1 LDDVRLYNRALSAG
15 EVSAIASG
23 VTTLTSIDE
32 DNTNSAGNAI
42 AQIIADGAITD
53 VDYTP
58 NSSAPEAIAITAVD
72 NTNGAWQYK
81 LGGGAWVNID
91 SAQLA
96 TKALLLDGADSV
108 RFIPNADW
116 NGDATFTYRAWD
128 KTGGTNAGSYVTVSA
143 VGDSSPYSVGIATVT
158 IAVQSVE
165 DAPIGVADVAIAV
178 EAAGGGLSGINP
190 SGNILANDTDGDV
203 GDTKT
208 IIGIAAGNL
217 PNTAGNVGSSVIGN
231 YGSILISSNGE
242 YTYTVDSNHPTVR
255 ALRSAS
261 ETLSDVFSYTVRDA
275 GGLTS
280 TTQITITIQGANER
294 PIAMGE
300 SYQTNFLTPFTMR
313 LSDLLANDTDAE
325 GDALRIQILADL
337 SGAHAVTLTFN
348 YDNTL
353 DSNSL
358 TSSINLDVSIDGI
371 NWVTLDTF
379 SKTLNTT
386 ASSKSYDITSYFSS
400 QTRVRFDVVTA
411 ASGSFYLFVDNF
423 QIAYDINTAPTA
435 IADAATAIEAG
446 GVNNG
451 TAGTNPTGNVLTND
465 TDADSGDTKIVTGIV
480 AGTFPSAVGNVGA
493 NVTGTYGS
501 ITIAANGAYT
511 YIVDNNN
518 ATVQAL
524 RTSGDALIDIFTYT
538 MSDALGVSST
548 TQIAVTILGANDAP
562 DDISGTLSIAENSA
576 NSTAVGTVTGSDID
590 SGDTQT
596 WSLIDSEG
604 GRFAIDPST
613 GIVTVNDSSL
623 LDYEGSTSHSIT
635 VRVTDEEG
643 ATLDK
648 VFSVTISDVAEDVT
662 LTDGDDTF
670 TDTGVKELSVNA
682 GDGDDIL
689 YASGGN
695 DHFDG
700 GAGTDTI
707 SYENATAGVT
717 VNLSTTTVQNTVGS
731 GIDTLQQFENL
742 IGSAFSDTLIGDD
755 NNNVIRGLGGD
766 DSLTGGS
773 GDDEFNVDS
782 GTDTIT
788 DLGNGWDIVV
798 IAAGATANIYSV
810 SVSGW
815 TATSSTSNSGTAT
828 IYALGTNIDL
838 SAATSTSG
846 WTVTNAGAVTV
857 DSTLIGSSNDD
868 FLIGAA
874 PEDTLIGGA
883 GNDTLTGGAGADLF
897 DVASGTDTITD
908 LGNGA
913 DILTVALGAS
923 VHATAV
929 GWTATASTVNN
940 GTVTIAASGSNVN
953 VSAATGASGWT
964 ITNSGNS
971 AAVNLTGSNNADSLI
986 GGTGNDQLAGGAG
999 SDTLTGGAGNDT
1011 IDGGLDIFISEDFT
1025 SGATLWSDNTTESDD
1040 AYGTFLGRFGGSGG
1054 AQAISKS
1061 FNLPGGQPEVVVA
1074 FDMYR
1079 IDDWDGEDFRV
1090 FVNDVQ
1096 VISLPMTRSSGFA
1109 ASSGNVDG
1117 VSWTATPTTSNANVA
1132 FGSFED
1138 QTIRFRLTITSPGT
1152 SLKLGFG
1159 STLDQDVSDASYGID
1174 HLSISANIMGNDT
1187 VVYSGSYSDYSFT
1200 RISDGFISVDLRDGS
1215 PDGTDTVTNVEYV
1228 IFAGGTYKL
1237 NLGTNSSETLTGDAS
1252 DEMILA
1258 FDSDDTVDA
1267 LGGNDVVFGGDGND
1281 TFNVNTG
1288 THTIA
1293 DLGNGLDVLAI
1304 SAGASAHATAA
1315 GAWTAT
1321 GSTINSG
1328 TATIA
1333 ANGFNIHVGVANG
1346 TSGWTL
1352 TNNGNAS
1359 AVTLTGSANAD
1370 HITGGASNDT
1380 LTGGAGN
1387 DTFNITAGT
1396 DAITD
1401 LGNGADIL
1409 VVSSAATV
1417 NATATSAWTAT
1428 ASTSNA
1434 GTASI
1439 TASGF
1444 NINVGSAT
1452 GSSGWTITN
1461 NGNSTA
1467 VTLTGSANADT
1478 LTGGSGHD
1486 TLNGGIGND
1495 ALTGGAGN
1503 DTFNIA
1509 SGTDTITDLG
1519 NGADIVTISAGATA
1533 NATAEAA
1540 WTATSATSNAG
1551 TASVIASGF
1560 NINVSAATGSI
1571 GWAISNS
1578 GNGTGVTLTGSANA
1592 DAITGGDGND
1602 TLAGGTGND
1611 SLTGGAGNDL
1621 IDGGI
1626 GTDTVNYSGNYHDYS
1641 FSWLSGGFTIVDLRD
1656 GSPDGTDTVTNVES
1670 VTFAGISFKLT
1681 MGTNSAET
1689 VSGDTSN
1696 ELILAFDL
1704 NDTVNASSGD
1714 DIVFGG
1720 NGNDSLNGQNGNDA
1734 LLGGSGNDS
1743 LNGGS
1748 GADSFHVDSGTD
1760 AITDL
1765 GNGVD
1770 IVIVSAGA
1778 TANATAVGSW
1788 TATGLSSNAGT
1799 ATITASGYSI
1809 DVSAA
1814 TGTSGWTISNNSS
1827 STAVTLVG
1835 SSNADTL
1842 TGGSGNDTL
1851 RGGGGN
1857 DTLFGGSG
1865 TDIAVFSGNWGDYT
1879 IITGSD
1885 GNGTFYQLQDRTSN
1899 RDGTDKIYNFES
1911 VQFLDGTLSTSALL
1925 NTAPTAIADSALA
1938 TEAGGIGNGNAG
1950 TNPTGNVVAND
1961 TDSNSLDSKTVIGVA
1976 AGVVGSASTNIGT
1989 NVSGNYGTI
1998 NIAATG
2004 IYVYTVANDNATVQA
2019 LRTTSNTLTDI
2030 FTYTMQDAS
2039 GLSSTTQI
2047 TVTIRGANDSP
2058 HDIAGSLT
2066 IAEDATNGSVVGTV
2080 IGLDVDTGDVLTYS
2094 LVDNAEGRFTIHAS
2108 NGQVTVANSSL
2119 LDFESNNGI
2128 YLITARATD
2137 LAGAT
2142 FDKVLTVSVTDVND
2156 APISVADTAIAVE
2169 AGGVNNGTPGMDP
2182 NGNVLT
2188 NDTDLDAGDVKSV
2201 IGVAAG
2207 VVGSASSD
2215 VGASVAGTYGT
2226 IQIAANGAYT
2236 YTLNNDH
2243 AAVQALRSSSTTLT
2257 DIFTYSMQD
2266 ALGLTSTTQITI
2278 TIQGASDVPI
2288 AVSDNA
2294 IAVEA
2299 GGVNNGTAGI
2309 HPTGN
2314 VFNNDTDIDTG
2325 DTKTI
2330 SGVAAGTFPSAI
2342 ANVGSNVAGT
2352 YGSINI
2358 AASGVYTYTVDN
2370 SNTTVQALRTASDT
2384 LTDIFTYTMQDAAG
2398 LSSTTQIT
2406 VTIQGANDA
2415 PNILAGTLTVSEH
2428 ATQDAVVGT
2437 IGYNDIDNG
2446 DSLGSYQL
2454 IDNAG
2459 GRFAIHSTS
2468 GVVTVAGNS
2477 LFDYETAT
2485 SHTIIVR
2492 VTDIGGASYDETL
2505 TVQITDIDEFDV
2517 SEINDSNTAANAVA
2531 ENASNGTLVGITAF
2545 ARDEDGSTNTITYSL
2560 DDSAGGRF
2568 SIHSSTGLVS
2578 VANSGLLNYEAATS
2592 HSITIRATSAD
2603 GSFSTR
2609 SFQVNLVDSDEFDVT
2624 QVVDSDPT
2632 PNRIA
2637 ENAASGIVVGI
2648 TAMASDADGTTNTI
2662 TYSLDDSADGRFAID
2677 ASTGVV
2683 RVANTSL
2690 LNYEAATTHTITLR
2704 ATSADGSVSIGT
2716 FTILLTD
2723 IDEFDIGL
2731 AFDIDASAN
2740 TVAENSPAGT
2750 TVGIAAAAIDGDGT
2764 TNSITYSLSN
2774 SAGGRFA
2781 IDGISGVVSVANSSL
2796 LDFEASHNHTIEV
2809 LATSADG
2816 STSSTAF
2823 VISLLNVNERP
2834 VVQSE
2839 RYIMDFSNP
2848 LTLTLAGLLAN
2859 DYDPEGDPMRIT
2871 LLELPTPGIFL
2882 QGAGG
2887 MLFYKSPTGYV
2898 GTVTLVYAVSDG
2910 VLSSDPQ
2917 IAEIMVAPPSN
2928 TAVTAPG
2935 DRGAPTPVS
2944 VTSLNPID
2952 DTPPIS
2958 LDEQARAAEASNSP
2972 EKEGAANQGLYVAN
2986 GSSVDSRTVERKDA
3000 KSDPYAGS
3008 RVDVALQDAISSM
3021 EGKSVT
3027 LQPIERLRLD
3037 HSTPVATQLSQISMK
3052 EFIDPE
3058 ERKALERGKQQFFL
3072 QTATPIAFGTAIGA
3086 GISLHILATAQIGG
3100 SLLSQ
3105 SGMFV
3110 PLDPLTVLE
3119 GSSKVKKSQE
3129 QEDLL
3134 FDAATI
3140 KSHSARS

>member
-1 LDDVRLYNRALSAG
+1 MIDSSLPEYEDLMSAWHLDLYADREFTILLVDRSMDGMEAISDLLSNSG
-15 EVSAIASG
+15 IEYSAIHF
-23 VTTLTSIDE
+23 VTH
-32 DNTNSAGNAI
+32 G
-42 AQIIADGAITD
+42 
-53 VDYTP
+53 
-58 NSSAPEAIAITAVD
+58 
-72 NTNGAWQYK
+72 
-81 LGGGAWVNID
+81 
-91 SAQLA
+91 
-96 TKALLLDGADSV
+96 
-108 RFIPNADW
+108 F
-116 NGDATFTYRAWD
+116 
-128 KTGGTNAGSYVTVSA
+128 
-143 VGDSSPYSVGIATVT
+143 
-158 IAVQSVE
+158 
-165 DAPIGVADVAIAV
+165 
-178 EAAGGGLSGINP
+178 AGGFQ
-190 SGNILANDTDGDV
+190 V
-203 GDTKT
+203 GDTVLT
-208 IIGIAAGNL
+208 EGALANYTTQLQAWQSSLTADADVFLYGCSIADTASGTSFVDMLAGLLDVDIAASSDATGAL
-217 PNTAGNVGSSVIGN
+217 SLGGDWSLEYRVGEIT
-231 YGSILISSNGE
+231 E
-242 YTYTVDSNHPTVR
+242 QH
-255 ALRSAS
+255 
-261 ETLSDVFSYTVRDA
+261 TLSPIDSDAWNHLLLTYTVRDNFGTASYANNDGSNPWSAGWSETDA
-275 GGLTS
+275 GGSGAS
-280 TTQITITIQGANER
+280 TGHTRITGGQ
-294 PIAMGE
+294 
-300 SYQTNFLTPFTMR
+300 
-313 LSDLLANDTDAE
+313 
-325 GDALRIQILADL
+325 LRIQAANASNVISRQADI
-337 SGAHAVTLTFN
+337 SGAHAATLTFN

-358 TSSINLDVSIDGI
+358 TSSINLDVSIDGV

-386 ASSKSYDITSYFSS
+386 ASSKSYDITSYISG
-400 QTRVRFDVVTA
+400 QTRVRFDVLTA

-465 TDADSGDTKIVTGIV
+465 TDADSGDTKTVTGIV
-480 AGTFPSAVGNVGA
+480 AGTFPSAVGNVGS
-493 NVTGTYGS
+493 NVTGTYGT
-501 ITIAANGAYT
+501 INIAANGAYT

-524 RTSGDALIDIFTYT
+524 RTSGNTLTDTFTYT
-538 MSDALGVSST
+538 MRDTLGLSSST
-548 TQIAVTILGANDAP
+548 QITVTIQGANDVP
-562 DDISGTLSIAENSA
+562 HDITGALTIAENSL
-576 NSTAVGTVTGSDID
+576 NGTSVGTLAANDID
-590 SGDTQT
+590 SGDTKT
-596 WSLIDSEG
+596 WSLTDTAG
-604 GRFAIDPST
+604 GRFAIDAST
-613 GIVTVNDSSL
+613 GQVIVADSSL
-623 LDYEGSTSHSIT
+623 LNYESATSHNIT
-635 VRVTDEEG
+635 VRVTDASG
-643 ATLDK
+643 ATFDK
-648 VFSVTISDVAEDVT
+648 VFAVAVADVAEVLILSTGDDSFIDNGVQEISVDAS
-662 LTDGDDTF
+662 DGDD
-670 TDTGVKELSVNA
+670 L
-682 GDGDDIL
+682 I
-689 YASGGN
+689 YASSGDENLNGGL
-695 DHFDG
+695 
-700 GAGTDTI
+700 GTDSI
-707 SYENATAGVT
+707 SYQNASAGVT
-717 VNLSTTTVQNTVGS
+717 VNLSLIAPQDTVGF
-731 GIDTLQQFENL
+731 GIDTLQQFENVT
-742 IGSAFSDTLIGDD
+742 GSVHNDTLTGDAND
-755 NNNVIRGLGGD
+755 NILRGAGGND
-766 DSLTGGS
+766 LLTGGA

-788 DLGNGWDIVV
+788 DLGNGADRVV
-798 IAAGATANIYSV
+798 IAAGATANIYHG

-815 TATSSTSNSGTAT
+815 TATSSTSNYGIAT
-828 IYALGTNIDL
+828 IYAQGTNIDL
-838 SAATSTSG
+838 SAASGTSG
-846 WTVTNAGAVTV
+846 WTVTNVGAVTV
-857 DSTLIGSSNDD
+857 NSTLIGSNNNDV
-868 FLIGAA
+868 LIGAA
-874 PEDTLIGGA
+874 PEETLIGGA

-897 DVASGTDTITD
+897 DVTLGTDTIID

-913 DILTVALGAS
+913 DILTVAAGAS

-940 GTVTIAASGSNVN
+940 GTVTIAASGTHVD
-953 VSAATGASGWT
+953 VSLATGASGWT
-964 ITNSGNS
+964 ITNSFNS
-971 AAVNLTGSNNADSLI
+971 AAVNLTGSNNADSII
-986 GGTGNDQLAGGAG
+986 GGTGNDHLAGGDG
-999 SDTLTGGAGNDT
+999 NDTLTGGAGNDT
-1011 IDGGLDIFISEDFT
+1011 IDGG
-1025 SGATLWSDNTTESDD
+1025 
-1040 AYGTFLGRFGGSGG
+1040 
-1054 AQAISKS
+1054 
-1061 FNLPGGQPEVVVA
+1061 
-1074 FDMYR
+1074 
-1079 IDDWDGEDFRV
+1079 DG
-1090 FVNDVQ
+1090 
-1096 VISLPMTRSSGFA
+1096 M
-1109 ASSGNVDG
+1109 
-1117 VSWTATPTTSNANVA
+1117 
-1132 FGSFED
+1132 
-1138 QTIRFRLTITSPGT
+1138 
-1152 SLKLGFG
+1152 
-1159 STLDQDVSDASYGID
+1159 
-1174 HLSISANIMGNDT
+1174 DT
-1187 VVYSGSYSDYSFT
+1187 VVYSGACSDYSFA

-1215 PDGTDTVTNVEYV
+1215 PDGTDTVTNVEFV
-1228 IFAGGTYKL
+1228 TFAGVNYKL
-1237 NLGTNSSETLTGDAS
+1237 RMGTDGPETLIGDVSNEICLAFGSNDTVNAS
-1252 DEMILA
+1252 DGI
-1258 FDSDDTVDA
+1258 DI
-1267 LGGNDVVFGGDGND
+1267 VFGGDGND
-1281 TFNVNTG
+1281 TLNGQNGDDALLGGNGDDILNGGSGNDSLMGGAGNDTFNVNAG
-1288 THTIA
+1288 TDTIA
-1293 DLGNGLDVLAI
+1293 DLGNELDVLVI
-1304 SAGASAHATAA
+1304 SASASANATAA

-1321 GSTINSG
+1321 GSTNNSG

-1333 ANGFNIHVGVANG
+1333 ANGFNIHVGAATG

-1352 TNNGNAS
+1352 TNSGNAT
-1359 AVTLTGSANAD
+1359 AVTLTGSSNAD
-1370 HITGGASNDT
+1370 HITGGAGNDT
-1380 LTGGAGN
+1380 LTGGAGV
-1387 DTFNITAGT
+1387 DTFHVAAGT

-1409 VVSSAATV
+1409 AISAGATA
-1417 NATATSAWTAT
+1417 NATASAAWTAT
-1428 ASTSNA
+1428 TSTSNA
-1434 GTASI
+1434 GTGSI

-1444 NINVGSAT
+1444 NINMSAAT
-1452 GSSGWTITN
+1452 GVSGWTITN
-1461 NGNSTA
+1461 NGNATA

-1478 LTGGSGHD
+1478 LTGGSNND
-1486 TLNGGIGND
+1486 TLIGGAGND
-1495 ALTGGAGN
+1495 SLTGGAGN
-1503 DTFNIA
+1503 DTFTVA

-1533 NATAEAA
+1533 NATAAAA
-1540 WTATSATSNAG
+1540 WTATSASSNAG
-1551 TASVIASGF
+1551 TASIQANGF
-1560 NINVSAATGSI
+1560 NINVNSATGAS
-1571 GWAISNS
+1571 GWTITNS
-1578 GNGTGVTLTGSANA
+1578 GNATAVVLTGSANA
-1592 DAITGGDGND
+1592 DVLTGGSGND
-1602 TLAGGTGND
+1602 NLVGGTGND
-1611 SLTGGAGNDL
+1611 SLSGGAGNDI

-1626 GTDTVNYSGNYHDYS
+1626 GTDTVVYSGSYQDYS

-1656 GSPDGTDTVTNVES
+1656 GSPDGTDTVTNVEF
-1670 VTFAGISFKLT
+1670 VTFAGVSFKLT
-1681 MGTNSAET
+1681 RGTNSAET

-1743 LNGGS
+1743 LTGGS

-1788 TATGLSSNAGT
+1788 TATLLSSNAGT
-1799 ATITASGYSI
+1799 VTVTASGYSI

-1857 DTLFGGSG
+1857 DTVFGGSG

-1879 IITGSD
+1879 ITTGSD

-1938 TEAGGIGNGNAG
+1938 TEAGGIGNGTAG

-1976 AGVVGSASTNIGT
+1976 AGVVGSASTNVGT

-1998 NIAATG
+1998 NIEATG
-2004 IYVYTVANDNATVQA
+2004 IYVYTVANENATVQA

-2047 TVTIRGANDSP
+2047 TVTIRGANDAP
-2058 HDIAGSLT
+2058 YDLAGSLT

-2094 LVDNAEGRFTIHAS
+2094 LVDNAEGRFTINAS

-2169 AGGVNNGTPGMDP
+2169 AGGVSNGTPGIDP

-2188 NDTDLDAGDVKSV
+2188 NDIDLDAGDVKSV

-2437 IGYNDIDNG
+2437 IGSNDIDNG

-2468 GVVTVAGNS
+2468 GVVTVASNS

-2485 SHTIIVR
+2485 SYTIVVR

-2568 SIHSSTGLVS
+2568 SIHSSTGVVS
-2578 VANSGLLNYEAATS
+2578 VANGSLLNYEAATS
-2592 HSITIRATSAD
+2592 HSITIRATSTD

-2624 QVVDSDPT
+2624 QVVDSNPT
-2632 PNRIA
+2632 PNQIA
-2637 ENAASGIVVGI
+2637 ENAASGTVIGI
-2648 TAMASDADGTTNTI
+2648 TAMASDADATTNTI
-2662 TYSLDDSADGRFAID
+2662 TYSLDDTAGGRFAID
-2677 ASTGVV
+2677 ASSGVV

-2704 ATSADGSVSIGT
+2704 ATSADGSFSIGT

-2764 TNSITYSLSN
+2764 TNSVTYSLSN

-2796 LDFEASHNHTIEV
+2796 LDFEASHNHTIVV

-2816 STSSTAF
+2816 STSSAAF

-2834 VVQSE
+2834 VVQGE

-2910 VLSSDPQ
+2910 VLWSDPQ

-3058 ERKALERGKQQFFL
+3058 ERQALERGKQQFFL

-3086 GISLHILATAQIGG
+3086 GISLHILATAQIGS

-3110 PLDPLTVLE
+3110 PLDPLTILE

-3140 KSHSARS
+3140 KSQSARS